1 MIEKTLS
8 ENTRKCL
15 ANQLGDAAAREITDM
30 IESMADEIRR
40 LRQTKVD
47 VTPIIRSEAA

>member
-1 MIEKTLS
+1 MTEKTLS
-8 ENTRKCL
+8 EDTRKCL
-15 ANQLGDAAAREITDM
+15 ANQLGDAAATEITSL

-47 VTPIIRSEAA
+47 VTLIVRNETT